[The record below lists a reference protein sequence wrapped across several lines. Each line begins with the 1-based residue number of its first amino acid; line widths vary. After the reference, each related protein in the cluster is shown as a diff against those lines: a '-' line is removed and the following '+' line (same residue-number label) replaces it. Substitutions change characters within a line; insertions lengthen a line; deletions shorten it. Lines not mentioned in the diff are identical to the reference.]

1 MKYIFII
8 LFPVLL
14 FSQQSLQIKI
24 VDENNLPVSRVI
36 VSISQEDDQVA
47 FGTTDANGFFE
58 KQLPLGSYSVSIKKL
73 GFSPITELVSIQKN
87 EVLRFII
94 LPETNQLKNV
104 IISSRPKLMKI
115 KEDTIS
121 YNMKAVVDGTENKI
135 EDVIKKLPGL
145 DVDQDGKVMYKG
157 QRIDN
162 VLIDGNEFFGNKHQ
176 MATQNIDAAM
186 IEAIDLLTSYS
197 GFAIAS
203 GGKKGIALNLKTKDS
218 YKNKWVMDFE
228 LALGINKSLRLHSNS
243 FKFFK
248 KGNVAILSDYNTIA
262 KTPISREDYNEMKV
276 VSDVDSENGEIKE
289 IETPTFLNSNTF
301 IKDKKNAFI
310 ALNYTSLIAKRSKI
324 TFFNIFNKMNVSEL
338 STKTQTSIG
347 DANTTLS
354 FLENKN
360 AVYSLNNSSFKWEF
374 NKSETT
380 FISYVAGFNPNSDAD
395 NQDLIRAQN
404 KLEYKK
410 NHNNTNFAHIL
421 RVQTKFFKTINYKFI
436 AKHSFDNNHEN
447 LYLLSQEE
455 IFNTTFDKL
464 DQKGKLRDKN
474 FSFYNFFTW
483 TKNSNFFTLKINFL
497 SHQQN
502 FENLIFQNNKFD
514 ENIKLKNHSI
524 QTNLS
529 WLKNWNSNFQSI
541 TGINSTTSKVRF
553 KESNAIPIRYE
564 PNLSLIYSLTSFNKI
579 TFSYIVEHQ
588 LPTIYQLQESDI
600 INDFQTIQ
608 KPSRVNFSQI
618 TPKNSYSLQYLNVNP
633 KNFSVIFA
641 NMSYAVE
648 RNTVSNNTIYKM
660 GFIEDEMITTKES
673 SILRGLA
680 MYDLKFKSLP
690 ISIKSTLFFIK
701 STGDSQFMGLEN
713 KFVSRNFTNR
723 FQLMSNFKKSNVQF
737 GLEYNFS
744 TKTIEQSQNN
754 FKNTSQTHQVL
765 FSLRGKNK
773 DYLKWDLGFTVD
785 NQDSGYYTNK
795 VFFLNGNVQYTIAK
809 DWKLF
814 FTGNNMLNLNNTQ
827 LIKTSYNQSVFTES
841 KMSLRPGY
849 MMLGLNYSL

>member
-14 FSQQSLQIKI
+14 FSQQTLQVKI
-24 VDENNLPVSRVI
+24 VDENNLPVIRAI
-36 VSISQEDDQVA
+36 VSISQEDNQVA

-87 EVLRFII
+87 EVLTFII

-121 YNMKAVVDGTENKI
+121 YNMKAVADGTENKI

-228 LALGINKSLRLHSNS
+228 LSLGINKSLRLHSNS

-248 KGNVAILSDYNTIA
+248 KGNITILSDYNTIA

-276 VSDVDSENGEIKE
+276 VSDVDSENGDIKE

-347 DANTTLS
+347 DANTILS
-354 FLENKN
+354 YLENKN

-374 NKSETT
+374 NKSETN
-380 FISYVAGFNPNSDAD
+380 FISYVAGFSPNSDAD
-395 NQDLIRAQN
+395 SQDLIRPQN
-404 KLEYKK
+404 KLEFQK

-421 RVQTKFFKTINYKFI
+421 RVQTKLFKTINYKFI

-447 LYLLSQEE
+447 LYLLSQED
-455 IFNTTFDKL
+455 IFNITFDKL

-474 FSFYNFFTW
+474 FSFYNFFTR

-502 FENLIFQNNKFD
+502 FENLIFQTNKFD
-514 ENIKLKNHSI
+514 ENIKLKSHSI

-529 WLKNWNSNFQSI
+529 WLKNWNSSFQSI
-541 TGINSTTSKVRF
+541 AAINSTTAKVRF
-553 KESNAIPIRYE
+553 QESNAIPLRYE
-564 PNLSLIYSLTSFNKI
+564 PNLSLIYSLSNFNKI
-579 TFSYIVEHQ
+579 TFSYVVEHQ

-600 INDFQTIQ
+600 VNDFQTIQ
-608 KPSRVNFSQI
+608 KPSRVTFSQVI
-618 TPKNSYSLQYLNVNP
+618 PKNSYSLQYLNVNP
-633 KNFSVIFA
+633 KNYSIIFA